1 MKKIIV
7 LMLAFAALFGCTPK
21 IGAQSAEKADLKK
34 LEQNLQKRFSQ
45 QDENAKVKVKV
56 KELKNLND
64 ILPGFSFVEVQI
76 YSNDVLAKTDRL
88 ITNGQYFTN
97 ELIDSSLFSSLKD
110 ELEFEFSKPVAI
122 NTDNLTLA
130 GGNKNAKN
138 VIIEITDFQCPY
150 CKKANSY
157 FVDALKDKSDY
168 ALYIVHL
175 PLTGMHPSAEVMAQI
190 FEAGMLMGK
199 NFKNELFGADYLS
212 ALEKKAN
219 EMKEQGVKLNQEL
232 VDNLIKEFNQSIID
246 EYAAKTDDPAKFKEL
261 VNSDEVKSKITA
273 TKNLASSLN
282 IDSTPVFY
290 INGKAVSGFNEGLIA
305 KAIEN
310 F

>member
-1 MKKIIV
+1 
-7 LMLAFAALFGCTPK
+7 
-21 IGAQSAEKADLKK
+21 
-34 LEQNLQKRFSQ
+34 
-45 QDENAKVKVKV
+45 
-56 KELKNLND
+56 
-64 ILPGFSFVEVQI
+64 
-76 YSNDVLAKTDRL
+76 
-88 ITNGQYFTN
+88 
-97 ELIDSSLFSSLKD
+97 
-110 ELEFEFSKPVAI
+110 
-122 NTDNLTLA
+122 
-130 GGNKNAKN
+130 
-138 VIIEITDFQCPY
+138 
-150 CKKANSY
+150 
-157 FVDALKDKSDY
+157 
-168 ALYIVHL
+168 
-175 PLTGMHPSAEVMAQI
+175 MHPSAEVMAQI

-212 ALEKKAN
+212 ALENKAK

-290 INGKAVSGFNEGLIA
+290 INGKAVSGFNEGLIE

>member
-7 LMLAFAALFGCTPK
+7 LMLIFTALFGCTSK
-21 IGAQSAEKADLKK
+21 MGAQLAEKADLKT
-34 LEQNLQKRFSQ
+34 LEENIQKKFSS
-45 QDENAKVKVKV
+45 QDKNIKVKVTEIKDI
-56 KELKNLND
+56 ND
-64 ILPGFSFVEVQI
+64 IIPGFSYAEI
-76 YSNDVLAKTDRL
+76 KLYENGVLVNTDKI
-88 ITNGQYFTN
+88 ITNGKYFTKEFIN
-97 ELIDSSLFSSLKD
+97 SASFVSLKD
-110 ELEFEFSKPVAI
+110 ELDFEFAKPVAI

-212 ALEKKAN
+212 ALENKAK

-246 EYAAKTDDPAKFKEL
+246 EYAAKTDNPAKFKEL

-290 INGKAVSGFNEGLIA
+290 INGKAVSGFNEGLIE